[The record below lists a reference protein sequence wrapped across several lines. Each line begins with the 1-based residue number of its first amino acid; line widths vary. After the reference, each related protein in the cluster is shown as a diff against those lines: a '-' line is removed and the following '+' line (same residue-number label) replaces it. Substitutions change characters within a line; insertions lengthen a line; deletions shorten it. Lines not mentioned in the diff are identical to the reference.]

1 MKASYIL
8 FALAA
13 SITATASPLVV
24 DNDTNMYGGGAM
36 TKPTDPHR
44 APDPPPAP

>member
-24 DNDTNMYGGGAM
+24 DNDNNMYGGAM